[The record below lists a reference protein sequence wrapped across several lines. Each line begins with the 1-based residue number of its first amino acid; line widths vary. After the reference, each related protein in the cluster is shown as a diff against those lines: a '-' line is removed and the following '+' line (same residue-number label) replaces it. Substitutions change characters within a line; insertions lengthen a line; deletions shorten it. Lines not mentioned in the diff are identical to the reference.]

1 MRASTQALA
10 TAAHSAN
17 ADLLAR
23 AAQIAAESSE
33 ATRGGVVRELV
44 PPLALLADG
53 LHELQ
58 VQLRDAHAAEAAAAA
73 AFAAERAHESTAILS
88 ELQRHAGFIETAAR
102 DGAIAGLNGL
112 EDRVA
117 GLLTRRSDSVPSV
130 PTPPRVAQPASD
142 ETPSGSDRSVAGDD
156 SSSSSLAA
164 SQLLRSDGEA
174 SFDDARGLVYLAAP
188 LRDGA
193 AMAGT
198 SSYTHKVPTGWTVDP
213 SDLSAGEVVILP
225 RDLPAGGS
233 TGGVRATYDD
243 EDLSV
248 GEVFELLPA
257 MSHVGDNRDEGSLSP
272 AQ

>member
-1 MRASTQALA
+1 M
-10 TAAHSAN
+10 
-17 ADLLAR
+17 
-23 AAQIAAESSE
+23 
-33 ATRGGVVRELV
+33 

-58 VQLRDAHAAEAAAAA
+58 VQLRDAQAASAHAAVTA
-73 AFAAERAHESTAILS
+73 AAERAQESTAILS
-88 ELQRHAGFIETAAR
+88 ELQRHASVIEAAAR
-102 DGAIAGLNGL
+102 DGARASLDGL

-117 GLLTRRSDSVPSV
+117 GLLTRMSEAVPSV
-130 PTPPRVAQPASD
+130 PTLPPVAQPATD

-156 SSSSSLAA
+156 SSSSSLVA

-193 AMAGT
+193 TRAVT
-198 SSYTHKVPTGWTVDP
+198 SSYMHQLPSGWTVDP

-225 RDLPAGGS
+225 GGGT
-233 TGGVRATYDD
+233 TGGGRANYDD

-257 MSHVGDNRDEGSLSP
+257 MSRVADPRDEGSISP
-272 AQ
+272 SPSAVTHWQAA